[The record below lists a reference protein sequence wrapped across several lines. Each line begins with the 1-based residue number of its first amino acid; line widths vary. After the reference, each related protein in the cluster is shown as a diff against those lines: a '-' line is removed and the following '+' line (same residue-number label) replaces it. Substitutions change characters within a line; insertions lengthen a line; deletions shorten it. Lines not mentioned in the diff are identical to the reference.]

1 MSKKIRLTALA
12 LAVLM
17 VVPMIFAGCSKDG
30 RTPADTTPA
39 VTTASDNL
47 PTTGTPTTT
56 GNTAP
61 ATETTPAPATEA
73 PPEPAPEPPV
83 QSLTIAG
90 TALDAFSVCI
100 QPDAGET
107 AAYAAEELCRYL
119 KLAAGA
125 ALPVVPPEAAAAPC
139 IRIGRAETAPDGSA
153 LGVDD
158 YAVCVESG
166 DLMLLG
172 GGGRGVL
179 YAVYNFLEETVGC
192 RWYASDTEV
201 ILPAE
206 SIDMPEGTRRI
217 EHAVFEY
224 RDSDWLNMIQH
235 PEHCVRLKINGRSA
249 SSERGGNIGYNG
261 FVHTLATRYC
271 SADRYFGEHP
281 EYFALHVGHRSTNQ
295 LCLSNPDVL
304 KIVTEEVLDA
314 IAENKQRIVSVSQH
328 DNYDFCTCDNC
339 RAIDEAEGSH
349 MGTMLRFVNA
359 VADAVAEHYPDVLV
373 DTLAYQYTRSA
384 PKLTRPRDNV
394 IIRLCSIECC
404 FRHALTD
411 ETCPENRLFKKD
423 IEDWNEICSQL
434 YIWDYTTDYGYYL
447 MPFPNF
453 DSMRDNA
460 RFFADHHVKG
470 LFEEGNYNSVSG
482 EFGEL
487 RGYLLAKLLWDPYM
501 DESAYRRHMREF
513 CEGYYGPGGD
523 HVMEIL
529 DLLQETTADRHVGCF
544 AKPKEVL
551 PEFAQH
557 LDRIDALWDA
567 VEAKAQTDL
576 ERSHIERSRLST
588 DYIALMARWQ
598 NWFNNGEIDTL
609 MKQNE
614 AFYEKLLRH
623 GIERLQERTQLVKP
637 AIFSVRV
644 DCW

>member
-107 AAYAAEELCRYL
+107 AAYAAEELCR
-119 KLAAGA
+119 
-125 ALPVVPPEAAAAPC
+125 
-139 IRIGRAETAPDGSA
+139 
-153 LGVDD
+153 
-158 YAVCVESG
+158 
-166 DLMLLG
+166 
-172 GGGRGVL
+172 
-179 YAVYNFLEETVGC
+179 
-192 RWYASDTEV
+192 
-201 ILPAE
+201 
-206 SIDMPEGTRRI
+206 
-217 EHAVFEY
+217 
-224 RDSDWLNMIQH
+224 
-235 PEHCVRLKINGRSA
+235 
-249 SSERGGNIGYNG
+249 
-261 FVHTLATRYC
+261 
-271 SADRYFGEHP
+271 
-281 EYFALHVGHRSTNQ
+281 
-295 LCLSNPDVL
+295 
-304 KIVTEEVLDA
+304 
-314 IAENKQRIVSVSQH
+314 EN
-328 DNYDFCTCDNC
+328 T
-339 RAIDEAEGSH
+339 
-349 MGTMLRFVNA
+349 
-359 VADAVAEHYPDVLV
+359 
-373 DTLAYQYTRSA
+373 
-384 PKLTRPRDNV
+384 
-394 IIRLCSIECC
+394 
-404 FRHALTD
+404 
-411 ETCPENRLFKKD
+411 LFKKD
-423 IEDWNEICSQL
+423 IEDWNEICDRL
-434 YIWDYTTDYGYYL
+434 YIWDYVTDFSHYL

-453 DSMRDNA
+453 DSMYENA
-460 RFFADHHVKG
+460 RFFADYHVKG
-470 LFEEGNYNSVSG
+470 IFEEGNYTSVSG

-557 LDRIDALWDA
+557 LDRVDALWDA

-598 NWFNNGEIDTL
+598 NLVQQWRNRHLD
-609 MKQNE
+609 E
-614 AFYEKLLRH
+614 A
-623 GIERLQERTQLVKP
+623 ERGVL
-637 AIFSVRV
+637 
-644 DCW
+644 

>member
-39 VTTASDNL
+39 VTTASDNPPTSDNL
-47 PTTGTPTTT
+47 PTT

-90 TALDAFSVCI
+90 TALDAFSVC
-100 QPDAGET
+100 
-107 AAYAAEELCRYL
+107 
-119 KLAAGA
+119 
-125 ALPVVPPEAAAAPC
+125 
-139 IRIGRAETAPDGSA
+139 
-153 LGVDD
+153 
-158 YAVCVESG
+158 
-166 DLMLLG
+166 
-172 GGGRGVL
+172 
-179 YAVYNFLEETVGC
+179 
-192 RWYASDTEV
+192 
-201 ILPAE
+201 
-206 SIDMPEGTRRI
+206 
-217 EHAVFEY
+217 
-224 RDSDWLNMIQH
+224 
-235 PEHCVRLKINGRSA
+235 
-249 SSERGGNIGYNG
+249 
-261 FVHTLATRYC
+261 
-271 SADRYFGEHP
+271 
-281 EYFALHVGHRSTNQ
+281 
-295 LCLSNPDVL
+295 
-304 KIVTEEVLDA
+304 
-314 IAENKQRIVSVSQH
+314 
-328 DNYDFCTCDNC
+328 
-339 RAIDEAEGSH
+339 
-349 MGTMLRFVNA
+349 
-359 VADAVAEHYPDVLV
+359 
-373 DTLAYQYTRSA
+373 
-384 PKLTRPRDNV
+384 
-394 IIRLCSIECC
+394 IRLCSIECC

-460 RFFADHHVKG
+460 RFFADYHVKG

-529 DLLQETTADRHVGCF
+529 DLLQETTADRHIGCG
-544 AKPKEVL
+544 AKPIEAL
-551 PEFAQH
+551 SEFALH
-557 LDRIDALWDA
+557 VDRIDALWDA

-637 AIFSVRV
+637 AIFSMRV
-644 DCW
+644 DRW

>member
-73 PPEPAPEPPV
+73 PPEPDPEPPV

-90 TALDAFSVCI
+90 TALDAFSVC
-100 QPDAGET
+100 
-107 AAYAAEELCRYL
+107 
-119 KLAAGA
+119 
-125 ALPVVPPEAAAAPC
+125 
-139 IRIGRAETAPDGSA
+139 
-153 LGVDD
+153 
-158 YAVCVESG
+158 
-166 DLMLLG
+166 
-172 GGGRGVL
+172 
-179 YAVYNFLEETVGC
+179 
-192 RWYASDTEV
+192 
-201 ILPAE
+201 
-206 SIDMPEGTRRI
+206 
-217 EHAVFEY
+217 
-224 RDSDWLNMIQH
+224 
-235 PEHCVRLKINGRSA
+235 
-249 SSERGGNIGYNG
+249 
-261 FVHTLATRYC
+261 
-271 SADRYFGEHP
+271 
-281 EYFALHVGHRSTNQ
+281 
-295 LCLSNPDVL
+295 
-304 KIVTEEVLDA
+304 
-314 IAENKQRIVSVSQH
+314 
-328 DNYDFCTCDNC
+328 
-339 RAIDEAEGSH
+339 
-349 MGTMLRFVNA
+349 
-359 VADAVAEHYPDVLV
+359 
-373 DTLAYQYTRSA
+373 
-384 PKLTRPRDNV
+384 
-394 IIRLCSIECC
+394 IRLCSIECC

-529 DLLQETTADRHVGCF
+529 DLLQETTADRHIGCG
-544 AKPKEVL
+544 AKPIEAL
-551 PEFAQH
+551 SEFALH
-557 LDRIDALWDA
+557 VDRIDALWDA

-637 AIFSVRV
+637 AIFSMRV
-644 DCW
+644 DRW

>member
-1 MSKKIRLTALA
+1 MN
-12 LAVLM
+12 
-17 VVPMIFAGCSKDG
+17 
-30 RTPADTTPA
+30 
-39 VTTASDNL
+39 ASH
-47 PTTGTPTTT
+47 
-56 GNTAP
+56 
-61 ATETTPAPATEA
+61 
-73 PPEPAPEPPV
+73 PV
-83 QSLTIAG
+83 RSLKIAG
-90 TALDAFSVCI
+90 TGIERFSVCI
-100 QPDAGET
+100 QPGAGET

-119 KLAAGA
+119 NLATGVT
-125 ALPVVPPEAAAAPC
+125 LPIVPPETAASPC
-139 IRIGRAETAPDGSA
+139 IQICCAETAPDGSA

-158 YAVCVESG
+158 FAVAVASG
-166 DLMLLG
+166 NLILSG

-179 YAVYNFLEETVGC
+179 YAVYAFLEETVGC
-192 RWYASDTEV
+192 RWYASDTEA

-206 SIDMPEGTRRI
+206 SIDLPEGTCRV

-224 RDSDWLNMIQH
+224 RDSFWTDVIRH
-235 PEHCVRLKINGRSA
+235 PAFRVRLKTNTDSGEPIPP
-249 SSERGGNIGYNG
+249 EMGGNIAYNG
-261 FVHTLATRYC
+261 FVHTLSTRYC
-271 SADRYFGEHP
+271 AADRYFESHP
-281 EYFALHVGHRSTNQ
+281 EYFALHDGKRTRNQ
-295 LCLSNPDVL
+295 LCLSNPEVL
-304 KIVTEEVLDA
+304 KIVTEEVLAA

-328 DNYDFCTCDNC
+328 DNQDFCTCEHC

-349 MGTMLRFVNA
+349 MGTLLRFVNA
-359 VADAVAEHYPDVLV
+359 VADAVAERYPDVMV
-373 DTLAYQYTRSA
+373 DTLAYQYTRNV

-411 ETCPENRLFKKD
+411 ESCRENTLFKKD
-423 IEDWNEICSQL
+423 IEDWNEICDRL
-434 YIWDYTTDYGYYL
+434 YIWDYVTDFSHYL

-453 DSMRDNA
+453 DSMYENA

-470 LFEEGNYNSVSG
+470 IFEEGNYTSVSG

-501 DESAYRRHMREF
+501 DESTYRRHMREF

-637 AIFSVRV
+637 AIFSMRV
-644 DCW
+644 DRW

>member
-39 VTTASDNL
+39 VMTASDNL

-224 RDSDWLNMIQH
+224 RDSFWTDVIQH
-235 PEHCVRLKINGRSA
+235 PELCVRLKANTDSGKPIPT
-249 SSERGGNIGYNG
+249 EMGGHIGYNG
-261 FVHTLATRYC
+261 FVHTLTSRYC
-271 SADRYFGEHP
+271 SADRYFREHP
-281 EYFALHVGHRSTNQ
+281 EYFALHFGKRTRNQ
-295 LCLSNPDVL
+295 LCLTNPDVL

-314 IAENKQRIVSVSQH
+314 IAENNARIVSVSQH
-328 DNYDFCTCDNC
+328 DNQDFCTCDNC

-359 VADAVAEHYPDVLV
+359 VADAVAEQYPDVMV
-373 DTLAYQYTRSA
+373 DTLAYQYTRNV

-411 ETCPENRLFKKD
+411 ESCRENTLFKKD
-423 IEDWNEICSQL
+423 IEDWNEICDRL
-434 YIWDYTTDYGYYL
+434 YIWDYVTDFSHYL

-453 DSMRDNA
+453 DSMYENA

-470 LFEEGNYNSVSG
+470 IFEEGNYTSVSG

-529 DLLQETTADRHVGCF
+529 DLLQETTADRDVGCF

-588 DYIALMARWQ
+588 DYIALTFRSSE
-598 NWFNNGEIDTL
+598 WFCGGKEDILREKSESFYGRLNRYGIKLSEGE
-609 MKQNE
+609 
-614 AFYEKLLRH
+614 
-623 GIERLQERTQLVKP
+623 
-637 AIFSVRV
+637 
-644 DCW
+644 

>member
-1 MSKKIRLTALA
+1 MN
-12 LAVLM
+12 
-17 VVPMIFAGCSKDG
+17 
-30 RTPADTTPA
+30 
-39 VTTASDNL
+39 ASH
-47 PTTGTPTTT
+47 
-56 GNTAP
+56 
-61 ATETTPAPATEA
+61 
-73 PPEPAPEPPV
+73 PV
-83 QSLTIAG
+83 RSLKIAG
-90 TALDAFSVCI
+90 TGIERFSVCI
-100 QPDAGET
+100 QPGAGET

-119 KLAAGA
+119 NLATGVT
-125 ALPVVPPEAAAAPC
+125 LPIVPPETAASPC
-139 IRIGRAETAPDGSA
+139 IQICCAETAPDGSA

-158 YAVCVESG
+158 FAVAVASG
-166 DLMLLG
+166 NLILSG

-179 YAVYNFLEETVGC
+179 YAVYAFLEETVGC
-192 RWYASDTEV
+192 RWYASDTEA

-206 SIDMPEGTRRI
+206 SIDLPEGTCRV

-224 RDSDWLNMIQH
+224 RDSFWTDVIRH
-235 PEHCVRLKINGRSA
+235 PAFRVRLKTNTDSGEPIPP
-249 SSERGGNIGYNG
+249 EMGGNIAYNG
-261 FVHTLATRYC
+261 FVHTLSTRYC
-271 SADRYFGEHP
+271 AADRYFESHP
-281 EYFALHVGHRSTNQ
+281 EYFALHDGKRTRNQ
-295 LCLSNPDVL
+295 LCLSNPEVL
-304 KIVTEEVLDA
+304 KIVTEEVLAA

-328 DNYDFCTCDNC
+328 DNQDFCTCEHC

-349 MGTMLRFVNA
+349 IGTLLRFVNA
-359 VADAVAEHYPDVLV
+359 VADAVAERYPDVLV
-373 DTLAYQYTRSA
+373 DTLAYQYTRNV
-384 PKLTRPRDNV
+384 PKLTRPRRNV

-404 FRHALTD
+404 FRHPLTD

-501 DESAYRRHMREF
+501 DESTYRRHMREF

-529 DLLQETTADRHVGCF
+529 DLLQETTADRHIGCG
-544 AKPKEVL
+544 AKPIEAL
-551 PEFAQH
+551 SEFALH
-557 LDRIDALWDA
+557 VDRIDALWDA

-637 AIFSVRV
+637 AIFSMRV
-644 DCW
+644 DRW